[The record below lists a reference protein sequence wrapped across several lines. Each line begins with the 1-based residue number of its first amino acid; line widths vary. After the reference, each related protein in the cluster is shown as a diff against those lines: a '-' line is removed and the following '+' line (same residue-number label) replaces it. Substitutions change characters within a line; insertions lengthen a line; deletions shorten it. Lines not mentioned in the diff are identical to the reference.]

1 MLANSVLNS
10 SNKVEK
16 SKKHQEGKELH
27 FRLQS
32 HDKPRYCIAYA
43 EYTPQA
49 VCFGKKRIVFNKIQ
63 KLVFEKNARSSNRQ
77 TKP

>member
-1 MLANSVLNS
+1 MLANSVFNS

-32 HDKPRYCIAYA
+32 HNKPRYCITYA
-43 EYTPQA
+43 EYTPQT
-49 VCFGKKRIVFNKIQ
+49 VCFGEKGIVFNKIQ
-63 KLVFEKNARSSNRQ
+63 KLVFEKNARSANRQ